1 MKEGDYVLLSVCG
14 EISRPVMQQREDVV
28 RSVPGVDA
36 PLLEEVAV
44 PLLPLVEVS
53 FLSGQNV
60 VGVDC
65 NKVVSVRPRVLV
77 HEAEGVQ
84 QLVDWSHQVVLKTV
98 AEIEKLVST
107 IVVSQEINL
116 CVITFTCSN

>member
-1 MKEGDYVLLSVCG
+1 MKEGDYVLLRVLG
-14 EISRPVMQQREDVV
+14 EISGPVMQQREHVV
-28 RSVPGVDA
+28 GSVPGVDA

-53 FLSGQNV
+53 LLSGQNV
-60 VGVDC
+60 GGVDC

>member
-53 FLSGQNV
+53 LLSGQNV
-60 VGVDC
+60 GGVDR

-84 QLVDWSHQVVLKTV
+84 QLVDWSHQVVLETV